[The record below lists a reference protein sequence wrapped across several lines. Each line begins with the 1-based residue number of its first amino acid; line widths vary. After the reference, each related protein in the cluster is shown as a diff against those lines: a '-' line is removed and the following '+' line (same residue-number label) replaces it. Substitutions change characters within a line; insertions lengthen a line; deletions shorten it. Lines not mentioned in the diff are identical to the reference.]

1 MGLMDTLRGKDQSL
15 FFMAAKDPLWGL
27 EDVPANLSR
36 RERYLLINY
45 HLYLIDGGACDYG
58 DGLKEIITCLMDF
71 AASLDDND
79 RPCDRQVTKSNNAVS
94 TAMEA

>member
-1 MGLMDTLRGKDQSL
+1 MP
-15 FFMAAKDPLWGL
+15 AKDPRWGL

-58 DGLKEIITCLMDF
+58 DGLLILLQPFYHC
-71 AASLDDND
+71 
-79 RPCDRQVTKSNNAVS
+79 
-94 TAMEA
+94 

>member
-15 FFMAAKDPLWGL
+15 FFMPAKDPRWGL
-27 EDVPANLSR
+27 EDVPPNLSR

-58 DGLKEIITCLMDF
+58 DGLNEIITCLMDF
-71 AASLDDND
+71 AASLDDNE
-79 RPCDRQVTKSNNAVS
+79 RPCDRKATETNKAVE
-94 TAMEA
+94 TALEA